1 MRNIETRLAALE
13 SAAKVLETRKRSHSP
28 FLLYR
33 PWSMARDEHF
43 VYYYPE
49 GMFQKPIESG
59 VVTYQEA
66 AEFMKQYPPET
77 ELEITMGECS
87 EWLIALHHFSDHSQ
101 NYTPEQLERFKKRDL
116 EDFPECAYLYEPEG
130 EAMVQLMLKLPQVM
144 FFKLKDLLETIK
156 EE

>member
-1 MRNIETRLAALE
+1 MRNIDNRLAALE
-13 SAAKVLETRKRSHSP
+13 SAAKVLEARKRSHSP

-33 PWSMARDEHF
+33 PWCMALDENY

-59 VVTYQEA
+59 AMTYQEA
-66 AEFMKQYPPET
+66 VEFMKQYPPET
-77 ELEITMGECS
+77 DLEITMGECA
-87 EWLIALHHFSDHSQ
+87 EWLIAFHSFSRHSLL
-101 NYTPEQLERFKKRDL
+101 YTPEQLERGKERELK
-116 EDFPECAYLYEPEG
+116 DFPECAYLYEPGG